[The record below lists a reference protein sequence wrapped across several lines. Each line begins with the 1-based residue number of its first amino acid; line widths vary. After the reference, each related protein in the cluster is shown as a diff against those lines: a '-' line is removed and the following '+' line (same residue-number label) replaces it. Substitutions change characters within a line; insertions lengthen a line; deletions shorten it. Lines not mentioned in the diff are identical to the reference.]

1 MSEVNKTIIFTWNVC
16 SVKGCEE
23 LNVCPCFTLEIINS
37 AFQNKLIVF
46 FQSSFC
52 LHHNTQF
59 HYGFLLFCSLG
70 KQHLHKHFLT
80 KSLHGNIWNISYF
93 KQIQRKDQNREQN
106 YPPDEQTS
114 IAAKKKKVTKTVTTK
129 NFPKQFSVIT
139 VNMNNDI

>member
-1 MSEVNKTIIFTWNVC
+1 MNKTIIFTWNVC

-23 LNVCPCFTLEIINS
+23 SNFCPCFTLEIMYS

-59 HYGFLLFCSLG
+59 HYGFLLFCFLE
-70 KQHLHKHFLT
+70 KQHLHKHLSF
-80 KSLHGNIWNISYF
+80 SYF